1 MDSAALVKMLV
12 AWYRRSARELP
23 WRQTREPYRIWVS
36 EVILQ
41 QTRVEQGIE
50 QYASFLE
57 AFPTVEA
64 LAAASVDAVLKVW
77 EGFGYYARARNL
89 HKAAGAVV
97 TELGG
102 RLPRL
107 SSEWLALPGIGR
119 YAAGAIASI
128 AYGERI
134 AAVDG
139 NCRRVLARLF
149 DIRDCVDEK
158 AVQDR
163 LDALAAGLVPAQ
175 YPGDFNQAIM
185 DLGAGVC
192 VPGRPRCETCP
203 VAKHCLARAAR
214 TQAKIPLRKSK
225 QARPHYDEVVAVIAK
240 RGQYLIGQRPKGG
253 LLGGLWEFPG
263 MRLEAGETHEQGLQR
278 LQELMGIEVEV
289 GGQIAIVEHAYSHFS
304 VTLHVYACRYQ
315 SGKAASS
322 GHDELRWVRSTELA
336 QYAFPGTNRKF
347 LRLLC

>member
-1 MDSAALVKMLV
+1 V
-12 AWYRRSARELP
+12 A
-23 WRQTREPYRIWVS
+23 
-36 EVILQ
+36 
-41 QTRVEQGIE
+41 
-50 QYASFLE
+50 
-57 AFPTVEA
+57 
-64 LAAASVDAVLKVW
+64 
-77 EGFGYYARARNL
+77 
-89 HKAAGAVV
+89 
-97 TELGG
+97 
-102 RLPRL
+102 
-107 SSEWLALPGIGR
+107 
-119 YAAGAIASI
+119 
-128 AYGERI
+128 
-134 AAVDG
+134 
-139 NCRRVLARLF
+139 
-149 DIRDCVDEK
+149 
-158 AVQDR
+158 
-163 LDALAAGLVPAQ
+163 
-175 YPGDFNQAIM
+175 QA
-185 DLGAGVC
+185 
-192 VPGRPRCETCP
+192 E
-203 VAKHCLARAAR
+203 
-214 TQAKIPLRKSK
+214 IPLRKSK